1 MSKNPI
7 HKDEV
12 QVETTIE
19 LPPRMELVERFWT
32 IGFHLPSGAPVPPA
46 VVPII
51 TRINAEFLQHYRW
64 APHMLRYGFHK
75 AFKLL
80 RPFAQLL
87 FSILVFGWIPL
98 CIPEFEGRARHI
110 WIIIYI
116 VNQLLLAPFMVGAC
130 VAKARCCA
138 TNYPIIRF
146 LRQRVQPLV
155 DEANQTVVAEGIR
168 LHLEVIDKSRKV
180 SYERDSG
187 EFWVFEMESSLVVYQ
202 A

>member
-64 APHMLRYGFHK
+64 TPHMLRYGFHK
-75 AFKLL
+75 AFKRL
-80 RPFAQLL
+80 RTFGALL
-87 FSILVFGWIPL
+87 FLFNVLGWIAGA
-98 CIPEFEGRARHI
+98 IFFNIFAEGSSARD
-110 WIIIYI
+110 IYGI
-116 VNQLLLAPFMVGAC
+116 VMIVSQLALAPFMIGAC
-130 VAKARCCA
+130 FAQSRCCA
-138 TNYPIIRF
+138 LP
-146 LRQRVQPLV
+146 
-155 DEANQTVVAEGIR
+155 
-168 LHLEVIDKSRKV
+168 
-180 SYERDSG
+180 
-187 EFWVFEMESSLVVYQ
+187 
-202 A
+202 